1 MPEARVAL
9 PGTAPPELPPGAQP
23 LGPVDPAEPIEVSLL
38 VRPRTPLDELEQRLE
53 QGAPPLS
60 REAFAA
66 RFGAD
71 PAAVDAVERFAAAH
85 GLHVVQS
92 DAARRTIVL
101 GGTAQQLSDAFGVA
115 LQRFQAADGSV
126 FRAQSGAL
134 SVSAANAA
142 LSPLVEAVLGLDTR
156 PQAQP
161 R

>member
-1 MPEARVAL
+1 MAEPRVAL
-9 PGTAPPELPPGAQP
+9 PGTAHQEAPPGAQP
-23 LGPVDPAEPIEVSLL
+23 LGPLDPSEPLEVSVV
-38 VRPRTPLDELEQRLE
+38 VRPRTSLDELERRLE

-66 RFGAD
+66 RYGAD
-71 PAAVDAVERFAAAH
+71 PAAIEAVERFADAH
-85 GLHVVQS
+85 GLRVVQT

-101 GGTAQQLSDAFGVA
+101 GGTAHQMSDAFGVT

-126 FRAQSGAL
+126 FRAHTGAL
-134 SVSAANAA
+134 SVSPADAQ